1 MPQLD
6 RRERRKPKRVWTEN
20 GVTYDGK
27 FRVYGGRWSN
37 VEMQK
42 QLLEEVHRATLE
54 TVPMDEKLPWA
65 HISNRL
71 GLTKSAVSNGWYHYV
86 LPKLLI
92 FLDDDGNKVSDDT
105 FLRQLIRGLREQLE
119 ETDTRINFPSN
130 RHLYRRALSVW
141 PASQSHSKLFEY
153 MKATDM
159 PEDMRKKP
167 FVQRLAFLSD
177 HMRCDD
183 FLEEDKDKLANL
195 VLQTK
200 QKENAI
206 RALRGKEL
214 HSRKRLHKHSRVTKA
229 DRRASTAGPV
239 ENISDEKETEH
250 IPIQGA
256 TARSLRF
263 SKKRRV
269 AVLADELSGWNQE
282 KRQEVEDEL
291 AVLKAKVLEER
302 EKEFSRS
309 LEPGCTFSGELVE
322 FCRFLRLEESL
333 TSWRKFQ
340 AADVCEPRKS
350 LHDLGFPLWAGPCG
364 ALYDAAVM
372 MTDLGS
378 GVDEGLKFG
387 EKKFVPEVEALKEF
401 NVVSSLWPQYQLFR
415 RSSGHPDN
423 RISTGGSSSGQK
435 PWMDEQ
441 NQALLRQ
448 QHAMEREA
456 WLSSTLEQF
465 GDFIV
470 EDIEELKTGTRSL
483 FGILQ
488 DRWWWEF
495 LARLMFFVHNDKSLF
510 RQVHLP
516 WLRHVA
522 ALGEEQYDRGGDEQ
536 LGDGVAQDY
545 FARRRSEEPQQ
556 FTLARP
562 LGMDFL
568 WSSVREHWRLRAM
581 CLRRNEEMQQ
591 PLLYQKPG
599 ERELTEA
606 DESAIL
612 QQTRE
617 LKART
622 EVIFEKVS
630 VFLWPAMGNFEPEPD
645 DAKKWPNIREFI
657 TSSMQ
662 LADSSE
668 EGLHHLLQDQYCAGS
683 ILAGLVVAY
692 PAHVGRS
699 MTGLH
704 LGLSDSEKQLL
715 ISVLP
720 SRALALGDDQQ
731 LLQLLWLW
739 LEKPKDRAKLEMGK
753 KSGRPTQK
761 QERALYSGPIDLPP
775 ARSDEEELIWQ
786 RLITGL
792 LPAAEL
798 PSTADLQRLLP
809 IYGAWKKIKGT
820 DQQQQPDQAVQ
831 SSSITAPSLG
841 RTLILVGEGT
851 ETERMARAAAKGL
864 LVAKRAAEAQRLKQ
878 IVADARIQAGF
889 DAPELDAATTGRGK
903 YKRNKNNNNN
913 FNNKQNNNSNNNN
926 AAMEPV
932 AGCDEAAAGSP
943 ESLRHLLP
951 VAGTAP
957 PRKRQ
962 KKTVA
967 PELAPCSP
975 EEQRPSEERLPKS
988 KPAVASD
995 KSPSLSEG
1003 MPQSKRGSA
1012 SLGPSSPEARTP
1024 KSKRAVASELSPS
1037 PSDRRRPKPKGSA
1050 DDDSDDAPAPKAK
1063 AKAAAAKPK
1072 RSADDDS
1079 DDAPRLQSEVWKSS
1093 SSSKSQGQS
1102 KSSSSQAGSSSKAM
1116 AKVKAA
1122 AAKPAD
1128 SDDDSDDAPAPK
1140 AKAKAAAAK
1149 PKRSADDDSDD
1160 APAPQSE
1167 VWKSSSSKSQ
1177 GQGKSSSSQAGSSSS
1192 SKAMAKAKAAAAKP
1206 ADSDDDSDDAPA
1218 PKAKA
1223 KAKAAAA
1230 KVADS
1235 DDEIDDAPSPKARAK
1250 AKAKAAVA
1258 KPVDSDDEIDD
1269 AQAAAAKPADSDDDS
1284 DDEPAPKA
1292 KAKARVAAGADA
1304 FAEKTVSAAAR
1315 PPDTRPPAASLSAE
1329 PRPRSE
1335 VRPSDA
1341 ELMPPPSMLPARLRR
1356 PVQNQAPA
1364 VRGPSN
1370 APLSALRPVVKNRP
1384 RRAGF

>member
-6 RRERRKPKRVWTEN
+6 RRKRGKSKKVWTEN
-20 GVTYDGK
+20 GCTYDGK

-37 VEMQK
+37 LEMQK

-54 TVPMDEKLPWA
+54 TVPLAEKLPWA

-92 FLDDDGNKVSDDT
+92 FLDADGNKVTDDT
-105 FLRQLIRGLREQLE
+105 FLRQLIRGLRKQLE
-119 ETDTRINFPSN
+119 ETDTRITFPSN
-130 RHLYRRALSVW
+130 RHLYRRTLSVW
-141 PASQSHSKLFEY
+141 PASHSHSKLFEY

-159 PEDMRKKP
+159 PEEMRKKP
-167 FVQRLAFLSD
+167 FVQRLVFLSD

-183 FLEEDKDKLANL
+183 FLEGDKNKLANL

-200 QKENAI
+200 QMENAI
-206 RALRGKEL
+206 RALRGEEL

-239 ENISDEKETEH
+239 ENISDEEETEP

-263 SKKRRV
+263 SKKSSV
-269 AVLADELSGWNQE
+269 AVHADELSGWNQE
-282 KRQEVEDEL
+282 KRREVEDEL

-340 AADVCEPRKS
+340 AADVCELRKS
-350 LHDLGFPLWAGPCG
+350 LHDLGFPLWARPCG

-372 MTDLGS
+372 VTDLGS
-378 GVDEGLKFG
+378 VVDEGLKFG
-387 EKKFVPEVEALKEF
+387 EKKFVPEVEDLKEF
-401 NVVSSLWPQYQLFR
+401 KVVSALWPQYQLFR

-441 NQALLRQ
+441 NEALLRQ

-456 WLSSTLEQF
+456 WLSSMLEQS
-465 GDFIV
+465 GDFMV
-470 EDIEELKTGTRSL
+470 EDIE
-483 FGILQ
+483 

-510 RQVHLP
+510 RQVQLP

-522 ALGEEQYDRGGDEQ
+522 ALCEELYDGGGDEQ
-536 LGDGVAQDY
+536 LGDRAAQDY
-545 FARRRSEEPQQ
+545 FARRRSQEPQQ

-581 CLRRNEEMQQ
+581 CLRRDEEAQQ

-617 LKART
+617 LRART

-645 DAKKWPNIREFI
+645 VAKKWPNIKEFI

-662 LADSSE
+662 LEDRSE
-668 EGLHHLLQDQYCAGS
+668 GGLHHLLQRDQYCAGS

-704 LGLSDSEKQLL
+704 PGLSDSEKQLL

-720 SRALALGDDQQ
+720 SHAKALGDDKQ

-739 LEKPKDRAKLEMGK
+739 LEKPKDRVKLEMGK

-761 QERALYSGPIDLPP
+761 QERALYGGPTDLPP
-775 ARSDEEELIWQ
+775 ARSDEEELRWQ
-786 RLITGL
+786 RLMTGL
-792 LPAAEL
+792 LPAAEM

-809 IYGAWKKIKGT
+809 IYGAWKKSKDT
-820 DQQQQPDQAVQ
+820 DLQQQQPQPQQQEEAVQ
-831 SSSITAPSLG
+831 SSSISAPSLG
-841 RTLILVGEGT
+841 SRLTLVGKGT
-851 ETERMARAAAKGL
+851 ETDRMARAAAKGIL
-864 LVAKRAAEAQRLKQ
+864 AAKRAAEAQRLKQ
-878 IVADARIQAGF
+878 IVADARTQAGF
-889 DAPELDAATTGRGK
+889 DAPELDAAATGRGK
-903 YKRNKNNNNN
+903 YKRKKNNNNN
-913 FNNKQNNNSNNNN
+913 KKNNNSNNNN
-926 AAMEPV
+926 NNAAMVPL
-932 AGCDEAAAGSP
+932 AGGDEAAAGSH

-951 VAGTAP
+951 VVGTAP
-957 PRKRQ
+957 PRKIMKR
-962 KKTVA
+962 TAA
-967 PELAPCSP
+967 PELTPSSP

-988 KPAVASD
+988 KPAAASD

-1003 MPQSKRGSA
+1003 MPQPKRSAA
-1012 SLGPSSPEARTP
+1012 SLGPSSPEERTP
-1024 KSKRAVASELSPS
+1024 KSKRAVASELPPS
-1037 PSDRRRPKPKGSA
+1037 PSERRRPKPKRSA

-1063 AKAAAAKPK
+1063 AKAAAAKP
-1072 RSADDDS
+1072 ADS
-1079 DDAPRLQSEVWKSS
+1079 DDEIDDAPSP
-1093 SSSKSQGQS
+1093 
-1102 KSSSSQAGSSSKAM
+1102 KAK
-1116 AKVKAA
+1116 AKAKAA
-1122 AAKPAD
+1122 AAKPADSDDEIDDAPSPKAKAKAKAAAAKAAD

-1140 AKAKAAAAK
+1140 AKAKARAAA
-1149 PKRSADDDSDD
+1149 
-1160 APAPQSE
+1160 
-1167 VWKSSSSKSQ
+1167 
-1177 GQGKSSSSQAGSSSS
+1177 GS
-1192 SKAMAKAKAAAAKP
+1192 
-1206 ADSDDDSDDAPA
+1206 
-1218 PKAKA
+1218 
-1223 KAKAAAA
+1223 
-1230 KVADS
+1230 
-1235 DDEIDDAPSPKARAK
+1235 
-1250 AKAKAAVA
+1250 
-1258 KPVDSDDEIDD
+1258 
-1269 AQAAAAKPADSDDDS
+1269 
-1284 DDEPAPKA
+1284 
-1292 KAKARVAAGADA
+1292 DA
-1304 FAEKTVSAAAR
+1304 FAEKTVSVAAR
-1315 PPDTRPPAASLSAE
+1315 PPDTPPPAASLSAE
-1329 PRPRSE
+1329 PRPKSE

-1356 PVQNQAPA
+1356 PAPA
-1364 VRGPSN
+1364 VRGPSK